1 MSHFLESRDLWA
13 RLEPALDRA
22 LELGP
27 AERARFLADQRERDP
42 ELHRALVEVLERDS
56 PVLEAGV
63 RSLAQAILPGGDRL
77 LAEGAAVGPYRI
89 VRAIGQGGMGAVY
102 HAERA
107 DGQFQMPVALK
118 VVRAPVA
125 ADPALERRFLEE
137 RRILA
142 RLAHPNIARLLDG
155 GVAADG
161 RPYFAMELVEG
172 APLVAYAS
180 QRALRLADRLEL
192 FLKVCAAVQYAH
204 ENLIIHRDLKPS
216 NVLVTQGGEVKLLDF
231 GVAKLLGGAVAD
243 PAGATG
249 PATML
254 LTPSYA
260 SPEQLRGEPVSTAS
274 DVYSLGVVLHELVTG
289 RRPVDLGPVP
299 PHRWVDELARE
310 SNRSPVTATDRG
322 EPVPQDLDA
331 IIATALRF
339 TPQGRY
345 RTVEALAADI
355 RRLQAGLPVE
365 ARPATWRYRAAKFW
379 HRNRLA
385 VTLAVLA
392 GAVIAAFTTVTVIQ
406 SGRIRRE
413 VAAALAA
420 RDRAE
425 RVNGFLISVF
435 SSLYPFGRTGAAP
448 TPGHLLDQAAD
459 RLEREFADD
468 PQQQSRLFHEIS
480 FAYFGVGNYA
490 GALRAARR
498 AVETQRAAA
507 APDSGQLGSQ
517 LLTLGQVWSY
527 GGGGSDGEAELRES
541 LAIRRIIYRDT
552 GHFLARSLNALAV
565 HLARRG
571 WVAEAESLAARALEI
586 DSTRVP
592 FDSLMVAQSHRNLGH
607 VARVGGDYVTAL
619 RRYDRALALL
629 RGRHGEANPEVGNA
643 YVNRGLALEGL
654 GRLDSAE
661 AAVRQGLAIRIAILG
676 ADHDDVAPDL
686 THHARVLA
694 ALGRGVE
701 AESVATKA
709 VTMLR
714 RGPPTALNLA
724 AGLRVLGALR
734 LARGD
739 RAQGCRLLEEQASIV
754 VGSPGIGDLVR
765 APAVQAV
772 APCRPDR

>member
-1 MSHFLESRDLWA
+1 MTHFLESRDLWA

-22 LELGP
+22 FELEP
-27 AERARFLADQRERDP
+27 AARERFLAEQRERDP
-42 ELHRALVEVLERDS
+42 ELYRALVEILHRDPAVLD
-56 PVLEAGV
+56 AGV
-63 RSLAQAILPGGDRL
+63 RSLAEAILPGGDRL
-77 LAEGAAVGPYRI
+77 LAEGAVVGPYRI
-89 VRAIGQGGMGAVY
+89 VRPIGQGGMGAVY
-102 HAERA
+102 HAERD

-161 RPYFAMELVEG
+161 RPYFAMELIEG
-172 APLVAYAS
+172 APLVRYAS
-180 QRALRLADRLEL
+180 QRGLRLTDRLEL

-216 NVLVTQGGEVKLLDF
+216 NVLVTPGGEVKLLDF

-310 SNRSPVTATDRG
+310 SGRPPVTATERG
-322 EPVPQDLDA
+322 EPVPADLDA

-355 RRLQAGLPVE
+355 RRLQAGLPVD

-385 VTLAVLA
+385 VTLAVVA
-392 GAVIAAFTTVTVIQ
+392 GVVVAAFTTVTVIQ

-413 VAAALAA
+413 AAVALQE

-425 RVNGFLISVF
+425 RVNSFLISVF
-435 SSLYPFGRTGAAP
+435 GSLYPYGRTSAAP
-448 TPGHLLDQAAD
+448 TPGHLLDRAVD
-459 RLEREFADD
+459 RLDREFADD
-468 PQQQSRLFHEIS
+468 PRQQSLLFHEIS
-480 FAYFGVGNYA
+480 IAYFGVGDYA

-498 AVETQRAAA
+498 AVAAQRATAR
-507 APDSGQLGSQ
+507 PDSGQLASQ
-517 LLTLGQVWSY
+517 LLTAGQVQSY
-527 GGGGSDGEAELRES
+527 AGGGADGEAELRER
-541 LAIRRIIYRDT
+541 LAIRRIIHQDT

-571 WVAEAESLAARALEI
+571 WVVEAESLAARALGI

-592 FDSLMVAQSHRNLGH
+592 MATSRVAHSHRNLGH
-607 VARVGGDYVTAL
+607 AARIRGDYSLAL
-619 RRYDRALALL
+619 ARYDRALAFL
-629 RGRHGEANPEVGNA
+629 RGRFGDENPEVGNA
-643 YVNRGLALEGL
+643 YINRGLAFEGQ

-661 AAVRQGLAIRIAILG
+661 ANIRRGLAIRTAILG
-676 ADHDDVAPDL
+676 PDHDDVAPDL

-694 ALGRGVE
+694 ALGRTVE
-701 AESVATKA
+701 AESLAA
-709 VTMLR
+709 RSVTMLR

-724 AGLRVLGALR
+724 AGLRVQGAIR

-739 RAQGCRLLEEQASIV
+739 RATGCRLLEEQARIVADTTLAESIR
-754 VGSPGIGDLVR
+754 L
-765 APAVQAV
+765 PAERAV
-772 APCRPDR
+772 AACRSAR

>member
-22 LELGP
+22 LELEP

-77 LAEGAAVGPYRI
+77 LAEGAALGPYRI

-118 VVRAPVA
+118 VVRSPVA

-172 APLVAYAS
+172 APLVAYTS
-180 QRALRLADRLEL
+180 QRALRLADRLDL

-322 EPVPQDLDA
+322 EPVPSDLDA
-331 IIATALRF
+331 IVATALRF

-345 RTVEALAADI
+345 RTVDALAADI

-413 VAAALAA
+413 AAAALAA

-541 LAIRRIIYRDT
+541 L
-552 GHFLARSLNALAV
+552 
-565 HLARRG
+565 
-571 WVAEAESLAARALEI
+571 
-586 DSTRVP
+586 
-592 FDSLMVAQSHRNLGH
+592 
-607 VARVGGDYVTAL
+607 
-619 RRYDRALALL
+619 
-629 RGRHGEANPEVGNA
+629 
-643 YVNRGLALEGL
+643 
-654 GRLDSAE
+654 
-661 AAVRQGLAIRIAILG
+661 
-676 ADHDDVAPDL
+676 
-686 THHARVLA
+686 
-694 ALGRGVE
+694 
-701 AESVATKA
+701 
-709 VTMLR
+709 
-714 RGPPTALNLA
+714 
-724 AGLRVLGALR
+724 
-734 LARGD
+734 
-739 RAQGCRLLEEQASIV
+739 
-754 VGSPGIGDLVR
+754 
-765 APAVQAV
+765 
-772 APCRPDR
+772 